1 MKLGKLTMIPLFCA
15 QVTVIVD
22 RHTCTSSG
30 RRKTTTPTSSWVA
43 SLALTILTKK
53 PHMGAKELQNTLQE
67 QHNCTISYD
76 TVWKG
81 KEKALREL
89 YGTWEDS
96 FKLLSRWREA
106 ILEVMP
112 DSVIEFDL
120 VVEDGRLY
128 FSRFFCAFGPCLEGF
143 REGCR
148 PYLSV
153 DSTALNGRWN
163 GHLPSATSV
172 DGHNW
177 MFPVAFGFFES
188 ETKDS
193 WIWFMQQLR
202 KAIGDPPVLA
212 ICSDGCK
219 GLTTAVNDVFPN
231 AEKENA
237 FATSCKTTLSTSLVQ
252 STCIRQL
259 EHIGTPFLS
268 TTSVMPGIYQV

>member
-1 MKLGKLTMIPLFCA
+1 VDEIREAHNDSFLCA
-15 QVTVIVD
+15 GYSNT
-22 RHTCTSSG
+22 G
-30 RRKTTTPTSSWVA
+30 
-43 SLALTILTKK
+43 K
-53 PHMGAKELQNTLQE
+53 PHMGAKELQNILQE

-96 FKLLSRWREA
+96 FKLLFRWREA

-112 DSVIEFDL
+112 DSVIEFD
-120 VVEDGRLY
+120 VTVEDGKIY

-153 DSTALNGRWN
+153 DSTALNG
-163 GHLPSATSV
+163 V

-202 KAIGDPPVLA
+202 KAIRDPPVLA
-212 ICSDGCK
+212 ICSDACK
-219 GLTTAVNDVFPN
+219 GLASAVVGSMLCRRR
-231 AEKENA
+231 
-237 FATSCKTTLSTSLVQ
+237 SCKNKHLRQILSKS
-252 STCIRQL
+252 SAEAII
-259 EHIGTPFLS
+259 HKAS
-268 TTSVMPGIYQV
+268 A